1 MGAIGVLFCENS
13 GKSKRGQGK
22 AFQAGI
28 TERKPENNALS
39 QFPSNTQIKFIIYE
53 SIKMKIKA
61 AIPAEQ
67 LPAIIETVK
76 ATEFEGHKKYL
87 IEIGLDEAAATTFA
101 TAISEIVSA
110 MYSEE
115 LGEAEEMPEADAAA
129 ASDTPEEAR
138 NFAGRVN
145 LAYKEIKSGN
155 IEKAGATWSAANRA
169 KIKEVYGKVK
179 ELHDEATASKEESAP
194 EPEKKEISL
203 ADYLQTKGN

>member
-1 MGAIGVLFCENS
+1 
-13 GKSKRGQGK
+13 
-22 AFQAGI
+22 
-28 TERKPENNALS
+28 
-39 QFPSNTQIKFIIYE
+39 
-53 SIKMKIKA
+53 MKIKA

-87 IEIGLDEAAATTFA
+87 IEIGLDEAAAATFA

-110 MYSEE
+110 MYNEE
-115 LGEAEEMPEADAAA
+115 LGEAEEIPETDAAA
-129 ASDTPEEAR
+129 VSYTPEEAR

-145 LAYKEIKSGN
+145 LAYKEIKAGS

-194 EPEKKEISL
+194 EPEKKSAPEPDEV
-203 ADYLQTKGN
+203 DYDTWVLTQGK

>member
-1 MGAIGVLFCENS
+1 
-13 GKSKRGQGK
+13 
-22 AFQAGI
+22 
-28 TERKPENNALS
+28 
-39 QFPSNTQIKFIIYE
+39 
-53 SIKMKIKA
+53 MKIKA

-129 ASDTPEEAR
+129 VSDTPEEAR

-145 LAYKEIKSGN
+145 LAYKEIKAGSTFS
-155 IEKAGATWSAANRA
+155 GATKA
-169 KIKEVYGKVK
+169 KIAALYESGTTHLKALKA
-179 ELHDEATASKEESAP
+179 LNDEANAVKEESAP
-194 EPEKKEISL
+194 EPEKKSAPEPDEV
-203 ADYLQTKGN
+203 DYDAWVLTQGK

>member
-1 MGAIGVLFCENS
+1 
-13 GKSKRGQGK
+13 
-22 AFQAGI
+22 
-28 TERKPENNALS
+28 
-39 QFPSNTQIKFIIYE
+39 
-53 SIKMKIKA
+53 MKIKA

-110 MYSEE
+110 MYNEE
-115 LGEAEEMPEADAAA
+115 LSAEEMPEADAAV

-145 LAYKEIKSGN
+145 LAYKEIKAGSTFS
-155 IEKAGATWSAANRA
+155 GATKA
-169 KIKEVYGKVK
+169 KIAALYESGTTHLKALKA
-179 ELHDEATASKEESAP
+179 LNDEANAVKEESAP

>member
-1 MGAIGVLFCENS
+1 
-13 GKSKRGQGK
+13 
-22 AFQAGI
+22 
-28 TERKPENNALS
+28 
-39 QFPSNTQIKFIIYE
+39 
-53 SIKMKIKA
+53 MKIKA
-61 AIPAEQ
+61 AIPVEQ

-110 MYSEE
+110 MYNEE
-115 LGEAEEMPEADAAA
+115 LGESEEMPETPDAAA
-129 ASDTPEEAR
+129 VSDTPEEAR

>member
-1 MGAIGVLFCENS
+1 
-13 GKSKRGQGK
+13 
-22 AFQAGI
+22 
-28 TERKPENNALS
+28 
-39 QFPSNTQIKFIIYE
+39 
-53 SIKMKIKA
+53 MKIKA

-76 ATEFEGHKKYL
+76 ATEVEGHKKYL

-110 MYSEE
+110 MYNEE
-115 LGEAEEMPEADAAA
+115 LSAEEMPEADAAA
-129 ASDTPEEAR
+129 VSDTPEEAR

-179 ELHDEATASKEESAP
+179 ELHDGATASKEESAP
-194 EPEKKEISL
+194 EPEKKSAPEAEEIDFDVWIL
-203 ADYLQTKGN
+203 TQGK

>member
-1 MGAIGVLFCENS
+1 
-13 GKSKRGQGK
+13 
-22 AFQAGI
+22 
-28 TERKPENNALS
+28 
-39 QFPSNTQIKFIIYE
+39 
-53 SIKMKIKA
+53 MKIKA

-194 EPEKKEISL
+194 EPEKKSAPEPEEV
-203 ADYLQTKGN
+203 DYDAWVLTQGK

>member
-1 MGAIGVLFCENS
+1 
-13 GKSKRGQGK
+13 
-22 AFQAGI
+22 
-28 TERKPENNALS
+28 
-39 QFPSNTQIKFIIYE
+39 
-53 SIKMKIKA
+53 MKIKA
-61 AIPAEQ
+61 AIPVEQ

-110 MYSEE
+110 MYNEE
-115 LGEAEEMPEADAAA
+115 LSAEEMPEADAAA
-129 ASDTPEEAR
+129 VSDTPEEAR

-145 LAYKEIKSGN
+145 LAYKEIKAGN

-194 EPEKKEISL
+194 EPEKKSAPEPDEV
-203 ADYLQTKGN
+203 DYDTWVLTQGK

>member
-1 MGAIGVLFCENS
+1 
-13 GKSKRGQGK
+13 
-22 AFQAGI
+22 
-28 TERKPENNALS
+28 
-39 QFPSNTQIKFIIYE
+39 
-53 SIKMKIKA
+53 MKIKA

-110 MYSEE
+110 MYNEE
-115 LGEAEEMPEADAAA
+115 LGESEEMPEADAAA
-129 ASDTPEEAR
+129 VSDTPEEAR

-145 LAYKEIKSGN
+145 LAYKEIKAGN

-194 EPEKKEISL
+194 EPEIKEIDFATWKSM
-203 ADYLQTKGN
+203 QK

>member
-1 MGAIGVLFCENS
+1 
-13 GKSKRGQGK
+13 
-22 AFQAGI
+22 
-28 TERKPENNALS
+28 
-39 QFPSNTQIKFIIYE
+39 
-53 SIKMKIKA
+53 MKIKA

-110 MYSEE
+110 MYNEE
-115 LGEAEEMPEADAAA
+115 LSAEEMPEADAAA
-129 ASDTPEEAR
+129 VSDTPEEAR

-145 LAYKEIKSGN
+145 LAYKEIKAGG
-155 IEKAGATWSAANRA
+155 IEKAGATWSAANKA

-194 EPEKKEISL
+194 EPEKKSAPEPDEI
-203 ADYLQTKGN
+203 DYDTWVLTQGK

>member
-1 MGAIGVLFCENS
+1 
-13 GKSKRGQGK
+13 
-22 AFQAGI
+22 
-28 TERKPENNALS
+28 
-39 QFPSNTQIKFIIYE
+39 
-53 SIKMKIKA
+53 MKIKA

-110 MYSEE
+110 MYNEE
-115 LGEAEEMPEADAAA
+115 LGESEEMPEADAAA
-129 ASDTPEEAR
+129 VSDTPEEAR
-138 NFAGRVN
+138 NFAGKVAK
-145 LAYKEIKSGN
+145 AYKEIKSGVT
-155 IEKAGATWSAANRA
+155 KAGATWSAANKA

-194 EPEKKEISL
+194 EPEKKSIEPEEV
-203 ADYLQTKGN
+203 DYDTWVLTQGK

>member
-1 MGAIGVLFCENS
+1 
-13 GKSKRGQGK
+13 
-22 AFQAGI
+22 
-28 TERKPENNALS
+28 
-39 QFPSNTQIKFIIYE
+39 
-53 SIKMKIKA
+53 MKIKA

-110 MYSEE
+110 MYNEE
-115 LGEAEEMPEADAAA
+115 LGESEEMPEADAAA
-129 ASDTPEEAR
+129 VSDTPEEAR

-145 LAYKEIKSGN
+145 LAYKEIKAGN
-155 IEKAGATWSAANRA
+155 IEKAGATWSAANKA

-194 EPEKKEISL
+194 EPEKKSAPEPDEV
-203 ADYLQTKGN
+203 DYDTWVLTQGK

>member
-1 MGAIGVLFCENS
+1 
-13 GKSKRGQGK
+13 
-22 AFQAGI
+22 
-28 TERKPENNALS
+28 
-39 QFPSNTQIKFIIYE
+39 
-53 SIKMKIKA
+53 MKIKA

-110 MYSEE
+110 MYNEE
-115 LGEAEEMPEADAAA
+115 LGESEEMPEADAAA
-129 ASDTPEEAR
+129 VSDTPEEAR

-145 LAYKEIKSGN
+145 LAYKEIKAGVT
-155 IEKAGATWSAANRA
+155 KAGATWSAANRA

-179 ELHDEATASKEESAP
+179 ELHDEANASKEESAP
-194 EPEKKEISL
+194 EPEKKSAPEPEEV
-203 ADYLQTKGN
+203 DYDTWVLTQGK